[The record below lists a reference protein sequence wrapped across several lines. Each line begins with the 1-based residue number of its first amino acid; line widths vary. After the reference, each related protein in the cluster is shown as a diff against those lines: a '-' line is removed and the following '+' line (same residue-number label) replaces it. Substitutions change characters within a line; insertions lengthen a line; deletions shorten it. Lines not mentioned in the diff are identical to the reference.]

1 VTEHDLNNCRVTVQ
15 AYAFMELASQIEVG
29 EWAGELSVK
38 AVLSDSGR
46 FISVPRIDVNDE

>member
-1 VTEHDLNNCRVTVQ
+1 MQ
-15 AYAFMELASQIEVG
+15 AYAFMGLASQIEVG